1 MSLRGAGG
9 APSGCGGWFNTH
21 MHAAPGRLIPH
32 NQGEQH
38 LQAGPDAGCVSPL
51 LNSVHAVEGP
61 EALPAPLPTH
71 TYTNELHVV
80 RCKETKG

>member
-51 LNSVHAVEGP
+51 KFSARSGGP
-61 EALPAPLPTH
+61 GGPPCPPTNTH
-71 TYTNELHVV
+71 IHQVHVV